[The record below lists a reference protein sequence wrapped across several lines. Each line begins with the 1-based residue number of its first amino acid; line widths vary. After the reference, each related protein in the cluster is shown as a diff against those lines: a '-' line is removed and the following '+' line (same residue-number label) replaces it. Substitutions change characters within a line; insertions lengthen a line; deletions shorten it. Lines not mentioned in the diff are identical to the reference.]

1 MANEEHV
8 ALLRQGVETWNTW
21 RRTYSGKFPP
31 DLAGADLHGMD
42 LDGADLHE
50 VYLIDTDLHGGIL
63 SGANLRYADLSGAN
77 LHGADLNGADL
88 HEASLFGANL
98 SEADLSAASLHGT
111 VLGHATLSHA
121 NLRGASLVQASL
133 KAADLRGAD
142 LRRANLHGADL
153 SEAKLQ
159 AADLRG
165 ADLHDADL
173 HGADLSEAK
182 LHRVN
187 LSKANLSGADLRE
200 ASLRGANLSGA
211 NLSGANMFRA
221 DLFKAD
227 LVEGDLCGANLIG
240 ANLTGANLIE
250 ADFANANLTSCYIYG
265 VSAWK
270 LKLDGAQQKDLVIT
284 ALGEATITVDN
295 IEVAQ
300 FIYLLLHNQKIRD
313 VIETITS
320 KAVLILG
327 RFTVERKAVLDT
339 LREELRNRG
348 YLPILFDFE
357 GSVNRST
364 DETITL
370 LARMA
375 RFVIADVSDA
385 KSVLQ
390 ELRGIVPNL
399 PSVPV
404 QPIIVSTQDEPGMF
418 DYYRPY
424 PWFLKTYRYATTHQL
439 ITDLSERV
447 IRPAEIKVQELRGQI
462 P

>member
-31 DLAGADLHGMD
+31 DLAGADLHKMD
-42 LDGADLHE
+42 LDGTDLHE

-240 ANLTGANLIE
+240 ANLTGANLVE

-300 FIYLLLHNQKIRD
+300 FVYLLLHNQKIRD